1 MIIEFPKI
9 ISGTSLFS
17 WKFHCEIEK
26 ITINL
31 EASIST
37 WKRQFRLGNF
47 TTDLETRY
55 QQFCFQFQNEVSTSR

>member
-1 MIIEFPKI
+1 MKLNKLGNMIIEFPK
-9 ISGTSLFS
+9 S

-37 WKRQFRLGNF
+37 WKRQFGIGNF

-55 QQFCFQFQNEVSTSR
+55 FVWKQNTAS